1 MRCPTVV
8 CAGRLWRVVAAHGP
22 GSDNAVMAE
31 SSGWVVLVYRVPSEP
46 SRLRAQVWRRLRQL
60 GALYLQN
67 AVVALPADPAA
78 ERSLLRLQE
87 EITTEMG
94 GSAQVFRAVA
104 LAGQEQVIASMNAAR
119 DEEYAEIVDRCR
131 DFLTEIERETAA
143 THFTY
148 AELEENEEDLNKLRS
163 WFEKVRGRDRF
174 DAGGAGE
181 AEQRLAECATVLEEF
196 AARVY
201 ARDSTQDV

>member
-1 MRCPTVV
+1 M
-8 CAGRLWRVVAAHGP
+8 H
-22 GSDNAVMAE
+22 E
-31 SSGWVVLVYRVPSEP
+31 SSGWVVLVYRVPSDP

-60 GALYLQN
+60 GAIYLQN
-67 AVVALPADPAA
+67 AVVALPYDAAA

-104 LAGQEQVIASMNAAR
+104 LAGESQVIESMNAAR
-119 DEEYAEIVDRCR
+119 DEEYTEIVDRCR
-131 DFLTEIERETAA
+131 DFLAEIERETAA

-174 DAGGAGE
+174 GAGGAVI
-181 AEQRLAECATVLEEF
+181 AKQRLAECATVLEEF
-196 AARVY
+196 AANVY
-201 ARDSTQDV
+201 TRDSTQDV